1 MPCRRRT
8 TIIATTR
15 DRESE
20 GAIMKPLIAIVGR
33 PNVGKSMLFNK
44 LVGQRLSIVEDTPG
58 VTRDRLYAEA
68 EWRNRKFDLVDTGGI
83 EPSADSQILAFMR
96 QQAEIAIQHATVIL
110 FVCDIK
116 TGLTASDQEV
126 ANMLLRSRK
135 PVVLAVNKMDQVG
148 ITNPDIYEFY
158 NLGLGDPIA
167 VSAVHGHGSGDLLDA
182 CMEYFPPEDEEEEED
197 DVIKVAIIGK
207 PNVGKSSL
215 VNRILGEQRV
225 IVSDMAG
232 TTRDAVD
239 SFFENQKGK
248 YLFIDTA
255 GMRKKSK
262 VDDRIE
268 KFSVLR
274 ATMAIERADVCLI
287 LVDANEGV
295 TEQDTKVAGLA
306 HEAGK
311 ACIIVVNKWDAI
323 EKDDKTMDHMRQDI
337 RRDLSYMT
345 YAPIVFISALT
356 GQRVDRL
363 FDLINYVNDQASL
376 RITTGMLNT
385 VLADATARVQPPTD
399 KGRRLKI
406 YYMTQIG
413 IKPPHF
419 VCFCNDAKLFHFSYQ
434 RYLENQIRSTFGLEG
449 TPVRLTIRQK
459 SDKEG

>member
-1 MPCRRRT
+1 
-8 TIIATTR
+8 
-15 DRESE
+15 
-20 GAIMKPLIAIVGR
+20 MKPLIAIVGR

-44 LVGQRLSIVEDTPG
+44 LVGQRLSIVQDTPG

-68 EWRNRKFDLVDTGGI
+68 EWLGRKFDLVDTGGI
-83 EPSADSQILAFMR
+83 EPGTDSEILAFMR
-96 QQAEIAIQHATVIL
+96 QQAEIAIQNATVIIFL
-110 FVCDIK
+110 CDIK

-126 ANMLLRSRK
+126 ANMLLRSGK

-148 ITNPDIYEFY
+148 TTNPDIYEFY
-158 NLGLGDPIA
+158 NLGLGDPIP
-167 VSAVHGHGSGDLLDA
+167 VSAVHGHGTGDLLDE
-182 CMEYFPPEDEEEEED
+182 CFKYFPPEDEEEVDD

-239 SFFENQKGK
+239 SYFENKKGK
-248 YLFIDTA
+248 YLLIDTA

-262 VDDRIE
+262 VDDPIE

-287 LVDANEGV
+287 LIDANEGV

-323 EKDDKTMDHMRQDI
+323 EKDDKTMDRMRQDI

-345 YAPIVFISALT
+345 YAPILFISALT

-363 FDLINYVNDQASL
+363 FDLINYVVDQASL
-376 RITTGMLNT
+376 RITTGMLNS

-413 IKPPHF
+413 VKPPHF

-459 SDKEG
+459 SDKE

>member
-1 MPCRRRT
+1 
-8 TIIATTR
+8 
-15 DRESE
+15 
-20 GAIMKPLIAIVGR
+20 MKPLIAIVGR

-126 ANMLLRSRK
+126 ANMLLRSQK

-167 VSAVHGHGSGDLLDA
+167 VSAVHGHGTGDLLDA

-215 VNRILGEQRV
+215 VNRIMGEQRV

-239 SFFENQKGK
+239 SYFENQKGK